1 MAFQDPQK
9 KSQGFPKP
17 GAKPG
22 AKPAA
27 EAAKPRE
34 KFKPREA
41 PLPPPVEF
49 DRPRRAPK
57 AGFAPPP
64 TPVAPD
70 CSEEFG
76 SHDFPAFYEPALA
89 SAVAAALTE
98 PAAPALDPRLDR
110 LIEIS
115 GAQLGCPHEEILHLK
130 ALALQMP
137 IHVESFCQHI
147 FDERIKPLREK
158 TNPLLRADESFP
170 ISFWLEGHS
179 GKSIIRAPSHPALLP
194 YHGQRLDLYDPS
206 RTPFPPSASGA
217 PQTEP

>member
-1 MAFQDPQK
+1 MAFQDPK
-9 KSQGFPKP
+9 NKSQGFPKP

-22 AKPAA
+22 VKPAA
-27 EAAKPRE
+27 EAPKPRE

-41 PLPPPVEF
+41 PAPPPVEF

-57 AGFAPPP
+57 AGSVPAPSP
-64 TPVAPD
+64 AASD
-70 CSEEFG
+70 GSEDLG

-89 SAVAAALTE
+89 LASAASTE
-98 PAAPALDPRLDR
+98 PAAPTLDPRLDR

-115 GAQLGCPHEEILHLK
+115 GAQLGCPHEEILNLK

-137 IHVESFCQHI
+137 AEVESFCQYI

-158 TNPLLRADESFP
+158 TNPLLRPEESLP

-179 GKSIIRAPSHPALLP
+179 GKAIMRAPSHPALEP
-194 YHGQRLDLYDPS
+194 YNGQRLDLYDPS
-206 RTPFPPSASGA
+206 RTPFPSSPSNGTHAK
-217 PQTEP
+217 P